1 MSKGKSYTHYDGKIA
16 GLYDLGD
23 TLGRGHFAVVKLAKH
38 VFTGEQVAVKVID
51 KTKLDEVSRAH
62 LFQEV
67 RCMKLVQHPNV
78 VRLYEVIDTQTKLY
92 LILELGDGGD
102 MYDYIMKH
110 EKGVDEET
118 AKKYFRQIVHAISY
132 CHRLHVVHRDL
143 KPENV
148 VFFEKLGMVKLTDFG
163 FSNKF
168 CPGQKLETSCGSLA
182 YSAPEILLGDSY
194 DAPKVDVWS
203 LGVILY
209 MLVCGH
215 APFQEANDSETLT
228 MIMDCKYTIPSHVS
242 PVCVRLIEQMLIRD
256 PDKRASL
263 EEIANDPW
271 LNCGDAI
278 QPADYLPLV
287 SREHLSDEDHAHI
300 IQKMV
305 NGSIATKEEIVEA
318 LDKNNYNHITAT
330 YFLLA
335 ERKLRAQRQEKA
347 QLLNSRI
354 SRTDLSPIAVT
365 PGISSAVPSP
375 AQEKPTVGV
384 ESLVSPCLPSK
395 PLEPRHFGS
404 HLIPPGPLPTHPI
417 ISQNLTLPL
426 VNMPL
431 PLARKCSIVREEEDN
446 SSTASASSSPTKSPL
461 ANKPKDG
468 LGDLTEIAI
477 RCLQNN
483 QTNSSLMRAATVQR
497 PVFTLPVCNN
507 SAALSATQNKSKQL
521 VGKLSG
527 CSSLVSPKFK
537 TLPPHGRRLHTVQ
550 SSPQLPLNEI
560 NEESENESGQ
570 ICRRGSNKKHF
581 YIGKLHSHSSVI
593 SHIMLKMMEQ
603 HHKFG
608 KSRTSSC
615 SSLEVSDEDIA
626 KHKVDKSKQ
635 NSHDEKQVTVNVA
648 EENISNSLDPEND
661 IGLKH
666 TESTARLDINS
677 LGNGINCETGD
688 DEERNSE
695 EHRNISAFN
704 HTVFSTDS
712 TDSLDFLSET
722 QPRLVNSMSCGDLTA
737 DVEHYTIQ
745 DKKVIHT
752 DSISLTEI
760 PQIVDENSYK
770 VPQCIENQIDSTKAI
785 SQISNS
791 FSLNTG
797 LSTLQRVQNL
807 TEISIES
814 ITQESDK
821 NSRVIGLDLTK
832 LVQSTDRS
840 SAKNQLDIN
849 QNGWKNNQRK
859 ASNTRASGSDQQ
871 AVVDMKMASKCC
883 TLC

>member
-1 MSKGKSYTHYDGKIA
+1 
-16 GLYDLGD
+16 
-23 TLGRGHFAVVKLAKH
+23 
-38 VFTGEQVAVKVID
+38 
-51 KTKLDEVSRAH
+51 
-62 LFQEV
+62 
-67 RCMKLVQHPNV
+67 
-78 VRLYEVIDTQTKLY
+78 
-92 LILELGDGGD
+92 
-102 MYDYIMKH
+102 
-110 EKGVDEET
+110 
-118 AKKYFRQIVHAISY
+118 
-132 CHRLHVVHRDL
+132 
-143 KPENV
+143 
-148 VFFEKLGMVKLTDFG
+148 
-163 FSNKF
+163 
-168 CPGQKLETSCGSLA
+168 
-182 YSAPEILLGDSY
+182 
-194 DAPKVDVWS
+194 
-203 LGVILY
+203 
-209 MLVCGH
+209 
-215 APFQEANDSETLT
+215 
-228 MIMDCKYTIPSHVS
+228 
-242 PVCVRLIEQMLIRD
+242 
-256 PDKRASL
+256 
-263 EEIANDPW
+263 
-271 LNCGDAI
+271 
-278 QPADYLPLV
+278 
-287 SREHLSDEDHAHI
+287 
-300 IQKMV
+300 
-305 NGSIATKEEIVEA
+305 
-318 LDKNNYNHITAT
+318 
-330 YFLLA
+330 
-335 ERKLRAQRQEKA
+335 
-347 QLLNSRI
+347 
-354 SRTDLSPIAVT
+354 
-365 PGISSAVPSP
+365 
-375 AQEKPTVGV
+375 
-384 ESLVSPCLPSK
+384 
-395 PLEPRHFGS
+395 
-404 HLIPPGPLPTHPI
+404 
-417 ISQNLTLPL
+417 
-426 VNMPL
+426 
-431 PLARKCSIVREEEDN
+431 
-446 SSTASASSSPTKSPL
+446 
-461 ANKPKDG
+461 
-468 LGDLTEIAI
+468 
-477 RCLQNN
+477 
-483 QTNSSLMRAATVQR
+483 
-497 PVFTLPVCNN
+497 
-507 SAALSATQNKSKQL
+507 
-521 VGKLSG
+521 
-527 CSSLVSPKFK
+527 
-537 TLPPHGRRLHTVQ
+537 
-550 SSPQLPLNEI
+550 
-560 NEESENESGQ
+560 
-570 ICRRGSNKKHF
+570 
-581 YIGKLHSHSSVI
+581 
-593 SHIMLKMMEQ
+593 MLKMMEQ

-626 KHKVDKSKQ
+626 KHKVDKSKR
-635 NSHDEKQVTVNVA
+635 NSHDEKQVTVNLA